1 MSTTKK
7 KILNILLVA
16 VVAFTSIFILS
27 ACGEEKEPY
36 IEAHNLI
43 TEYYMGEDLILEGAS
58 VRFYEDKDSKEY
70 ETIPLTR
77 EMVTGFSTD
86 TAGSR
91 TMTIT
96 YKTYTTKLDYTVK
109 ELTNEYALELYNQA
123 RENLLSN
130 PKWYVSSEETDV
142 QYIID
147 NVNNVQYYLSGT
159 SESWTLEENGSIVE
173 YTHDKSEQTYKKR
186 TVVENT
192 FDEYL
197 AEYVFPSMTTP
208 ISQVVL
214 NEDRSVSIIFIETES
229 RKEGQVTIE
238 EKYEYVIKNGYF
250 VSDTTTITTN
260 KDGAPISNQSW
271 TSTYEYNTTREIPE
285 MPQDVV
291 WQEN

>member
-197 AEYVFPSMTTP
+197 AEYVFPSMTTA

-229 RKEGQVTIE
+229 QDQVTTE

-260 KDGAPISNQSW
+260 KDGIPISNQSW
-271 TSTYEYNTTREIPE
+271 TGTYEYNTTREIPE
-285 MPQDVV
+285 MPQNVV